1 MFSNNRW
8 NTWLATA
15 VSKVAVIV
23 FCLVMF
29 IPIAQAETPFDITD
43 CGSGTITMVSVSKE
57 LTVFGF
63 DLKGISRS
71 NHENKVFDNCTFHA
85 VGVMRIMAGKRTE
98 TAYFKIMDPDGN
110 IIVGEITRVETEEST
125 WKFLQ
130 GTGKWKGIT
139 GGGKGRTIAGGKPI
153 TVGTFQ
159 ACFRH
164 TGTFE
169 LPNRH

>member
-43 CGSGTITMVSVSKE
+43 CGSGTITMV
-57 LTVFGF
+57 
-63 DLKGISRS
+63 
-71 NHENKVFDNCTFHA
+71 
-85 VGVMRIMAGKRTE
+85 
-98 TAYFKIMDPDGN
+98 PDGN

>member
-1 MFSNNRW
+1 MFSITRW
-8 NTWLATA
+8 TMRSDTVLCAATA
-15 VSKVAVIV
+15 IV

-29 IPIAQAETPFDITD
+29 ASFAQAETPFDTTD
-43 CGSGTITMVSVSKE
+43 CGSGTVTMVSASKE

-85 VGVMRIMAGKRTE
+85 VAVMRIMHGKRTE
-98 TAYFKIMDPDGN
+98 TGYFKIMDPDGD

-139 GGGKGRTIAGGKPI
+139 GGGKGRTITFGKPI

-164 TGTFE
+164 TGSFE
-169 LPNRH
+169 LPK